1 MAGLWRPVASLP
13 DRSRCIG
20 SPGGRQEV
28 ALADGITLAGIGVQG
43 ERSPGPY
50 GRCVYAC
57 DNDVVDQQVV
67 ALEFPGATTATFT
80 MTAFSKPAG
89 RATWLFG
96 TRGELTGDGQA
107 IRIYD
112 FSSRAERLITPAP
125 AGAMNAAE
133 GHGGGD
139 AGLMDAFTGAVATGN
154 RELILSGPRE
164 SLASHLAV
172 FAAER
177 ARLNGTVET
186 IPPAGHA
193 SAS

>member
-1 MAGLWRPVASLP
+1 
-13 DRSRCIG
+13 
-20 SPGGRQEV
+20 
-28 ALADGITLAGIGVQG
+28 
-43 ERSPGPY
+43 
-50 GRCVYAC
+50 
-57 DNDVVDQQVV
+57 
-67 ALEFPGATTATFT
+67 
-80 MTAFSKPAG
+80 MT
-89 RATWLFG
+89 W
-96 TRGELTGDGQA
+96 TGWA
-107 IRIYD
+107 
-112 FSSRAERLITPAP
+112 PPP

-186 IPPAGHA
+186 IPHPGQADA
-193 SAS
+193 SPRTGW